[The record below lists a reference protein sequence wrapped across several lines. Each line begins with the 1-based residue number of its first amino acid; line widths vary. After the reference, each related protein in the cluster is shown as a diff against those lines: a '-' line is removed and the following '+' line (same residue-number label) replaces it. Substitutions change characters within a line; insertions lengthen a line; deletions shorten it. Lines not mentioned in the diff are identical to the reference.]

1 MMSEANDL
9 RDFQT
14 TGALRDGTPMTIRIA
29 RADDHARLEA
39 AFAKLDSQTIYTRFF
54 GFRKEIG
61 KDVFAHLDAGDF
73 DRFVGLLATLGSGP
87 DEVVI
92 GAVSYAVLDATPAGR
107 AAEIAFV
114 VEEDYQGQGLAGKL
128 LTTAIEVARD
138 HGISRFVA
146 DVLAANPAMLK
157 VFRRSGLPM
166 TTSREDGVIHF
177 ELDLKAGAAAQ

>member
-1 MMSEANDL
+1 MSEANDL
-9 RDFQT
+9 RNFQVP
-14 TGALRDGTPMTIRIA
+14 GALRDGAPMTIRTA

-39 AFAKLDSQTIYTRFF
+39 AFAKLDSQSIYTRFF

-61 KDVFAHLDAGDF
+61 KDVFARLDAGDF
-73 DRFVGLLATLGSGP
+73 DRFVGLLSTLGSGP

-92 GAVSYAVLDATPAGR
+92 GAVSYVVLDATSAGR

-128 LTTAIEVARD
+128 LTTAIEVARG
-138 HGISRFVA
+138 HGITRFEA
-146 DVLAANPAMLK
+146 DVLAANPAMLM

-166 TTSREDGVIHF
+166 TRSREGGVILF
-177 ELDLKAGAAAQ
+177 EIDLKPGAAAQ